1 MAAVCQ
7 SVRFT
12 ANLTMH
18 VSRNATGNLEEGA
31 RRVVANVDCVTDV
44 VAVDVTDLRPRLNDL
59 EIGATVE
66 VAANLE
72 DAPDVETAAR
82 DALES
87 TFGVQDVD
95 SLDVERT
102 PAAAGDPV
110 QEYG

>member
-1 MAAVCQ
+1 MAATCQ

-31 RRVVANVDCVTDV
+31 QRVVANVDCVTDV
-44 VAVDVTDLRPRLNDL
+44 VSVDVTNLRPRLNDL
-59 EIGATVE
+59 EVEATVE

-72 DAPDVETAAR
+72 DAPDVETAGR
-82 DALES
+82 DALVS
-87 TFGVQDVD
+87 TFGVQRVE

-102 PAAAGDPV
+102 PAASGDPV